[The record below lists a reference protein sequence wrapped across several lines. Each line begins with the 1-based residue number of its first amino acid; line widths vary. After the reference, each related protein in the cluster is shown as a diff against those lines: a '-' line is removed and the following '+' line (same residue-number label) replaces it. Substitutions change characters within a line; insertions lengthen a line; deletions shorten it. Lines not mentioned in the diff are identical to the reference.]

1 MGLASAAVAAGLR
14 VGVGGGQK
22 GPKFVY
28 RKVPNRDS
36 VIKVFLKKEKE

>member
-1 MGLASAAVAAGLR
+1 MGLASAAVAAGL
-14 VGVGGGQK
+14 GGMGGQK